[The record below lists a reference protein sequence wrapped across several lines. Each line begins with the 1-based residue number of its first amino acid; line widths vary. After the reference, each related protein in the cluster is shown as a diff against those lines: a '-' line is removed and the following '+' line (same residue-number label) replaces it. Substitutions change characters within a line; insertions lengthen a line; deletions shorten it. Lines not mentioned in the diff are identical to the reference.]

1 MSDVRLIDA
10 NAAEEVLLHAAR
22 CCIGDDPL
30 HSLVRDA
37 YDDAVRRIRDV
48 PDADP
53 VQWHNG
59 LPPEH
64 ETVFARLKG
73 TDKWLPSMFEK
84 MLRNV
89 LVTLEMCDKNG
100 TPERIVTVAH
110 TVDGQWRGLPFIVPN
125 KVIAWADMPAP
136 LKGWPE

>member
-1 MSDVRLIDA
+1 MTDKEITGM
-10 NAAEEVLLHAAR
+10 N
-22 CCIGDDPL
+22 
-30 HSLVRDA
+30 LVN
-37 YDDAVRRIRDV
+37 
-48 PDADP
+48 
-53 VQWHNG
+53 NG

-84 MLRNV
+84 MSRNV

-110 TVDGQWRGLPFIVPN
+110 TTDGQWRGLPFIVPN